1 MDKQNESMR
10 ERLLAHMPQ
19 PENLAAYRE
28 ETASLLAK
36 HEKVIFWGEKFPARV
51 VMLLAVA
58 VFMVANSTWGPK
70 LDTNGHMSFDAFAGV
85 LFFAGAIN
93 ELRYCIS
100 RSKVDLLK
108 EVKQVQLQVLELQA
122 SLERKVDHQEF
133 PAQKIL

>member
-1 MDKQNESMR
+1 MDKRNESMR

-19 PENLAAYRE
+19 PENLAGYRE
-28 ETASLLAK
+28 EVASLLDK
-36 HEKVIFWGEKFPARV
+36 QEKALATEKWTNRV
-51 VMLLAVA
+51 LWLCVVGVLV
-58 VFMVANSTWGPK
+58 VSNSIWSPK
-70 LDTNGHMSFDAFAGV
+70 LDPMAADALHFLAAIMAFAGTMTSV
-85 LFFAGAIN
+85 EFLIN
-93 ELRYCIS
+93 